1 MTEQIVRLSHHHSG
15 TQTSN
20 SEWISTIPNA
30 ITLKR
35 GDSIS
40 IHSIFLDV
48 ALSNNQTSLVEK
60 DCNITLNFC
69 PFVILGEEMNTF
81 DSRYCYPEKGQPG
94 LENEIPSNVPL
105 YTVFCPEND
114 PTTWEVLEQSF
125 KFTVKDGL
133 YTPQSLAMSMTD
145 GLTKGDLTQIGN
157 PPIYELINFPLSNN
171 GFCKFINQYGEQTL
185 PTPYSPGRV
194 PYYHWTM
201 VGKSITEWN
210 STVLNAP
217 SRFVY
222 VPDLNGEFKANVQ
235 VLGSSEVGIEY
246 VDGVFK
252 FFNFLPYH
260 LPADKPSVWSAI
272 YSLLQ
277 GGDTS
282 GEPAV
287 WGVRSTY
294 GGVFFTGYEDDY
306 DTKTGNTF
314 FQSVLGIDPKGFCID
329 KATLAAGGYS
339 DTYNNYITK
348 LKTSLDLAFINKY
361 NYNYTPNNKFGG
373 VPVAEDLANAGF
385 KMIQSNITEIDYPP
399 AFVGEA
405 VSDTQKGG
413 HYLVEISNITSTQ
426 MVGDQLGQTPITAIL
441 SKQYNYNT
449 TITGFQDSG
458 VNYVHNGESEINLQS
473 FQVSIKNPNNGKP
486 VSNLNIGDKSYIYLS
501 IIQNLDQSPSQQ
513 EQEQAQQQQ
522 HPKRRLLRK
531 SLR

>member
-1 MTEQIVRLSHHHSG
+1 MTEQIVRLSHHHSV

-30 ITLKR
+30 ITLKK

-48 ALSNNQTSLVEK
+48 ALSNNQTVLVER
-60 DCNITLNFC
+60 DCNITLKFC

-81 DSRYCYPEKGQPG
+81 DSRYCYPETGHPG
-94 LENEIPSNVPL
+94 LENEIPPNVPL
-105 YTVFCPEND
+105 YTVFCSGDD

-125 KFTVKDGL
+125 TFTVKAGL
-133 YTPQSLAMSMTD
+133 YTPQSLSMSMTD
-145 GLTKGDLTQIGN
+145 SLTRNNLTQIGN
-157 PPIYELINFPLSNN
+157 SPPIYEQPNFPLSNN

-210 STVLNAP
+210 STVGNIP
-217 SRFVY
+217 SRYVY
-222 VPDLNGEFKANVQ
+222 VPDLNGVFKANVQ
-235 VLGSSEVGIEY
+235 VLGSSEIGIEY

-282 GEPAV
+282 GEPAL

-294 GGVFFTGYEDDY
+294 GGVFFTGYADDFE
-306 DTKTGNTF
+306 TKTGNTF

-329 KATLAAGGYS
+329 KATLAAGGYG

-348 LKTSLDLAFINKY
+348 LKTTLNLAYINKY
-361 NYNYTPNNKFGG
+361 NYNYTVNNVHGG

-385 KMIQSNITEIDYPP
+385 RMIQSNITKVDYPP
-399 AFVGEA
+399 VFVGDA

-413 HYLVEISNITSTQ
+413 HYLVEINNITSTQ

-441 SKQYNYNT
+441 SKQYNYST
-449 TITGFQDSG
+449 TITGYPESG
-458 VNYVHNGESEINLQS
+458 VAYVHDGESEINLQS
-473 FQVSIKNPNNGKP
+473 FQVSIKNPNTGRP

-501 IIQNLDQSPSQQ
+501 IIQQKIQQSEQ
-513 EQEQAQQQQ
+513 EQEQEQEQ
-522 HPKRRLLRK
+522 PKRRLLRK